1 MTGRTAAKRLSSQV
15 WPLVRAGLVSFLIGI
30 LMGAISAAYGQRAAE
45 LGTVILENEKVIV
58 RHYVL
63 LPGMPTG
70 MHSHLYDY
78 VRVILQGGTVKV
90 TPPSGPSQ
98 TEQLETGSVA
108 WRPKTRHASENV
120 GGSLIEALTIEVK

>member
-1 MTGRTAAKRLSSQV
+1 
-15 WPLVRAGLVSFLIGI
+15 VSFLIGA
-30 LMGAISAAYGQRAAE
+30 LLGALSAAYGQRAAE

-70 MHSHLYDY
+70 MHSHPYDY
-78 VRVILQGGTVKV
+78 VRIILQGGAVKI

-98 TEQLETGSVA
+98 TEHLDTGSVA
-108 WRPKTRHASENV
+108 WRLKTRHDSENV
-120 GGSLIEALTIEVK
+120 GGSLLEALTIEVK